1 MLTFSLALFQC
12 PGGTFTPGLRTTREF
27 SDELVTFVRAHPLMY
42 NAVYPLQRQ
51 PLLVRTNVPYSFT
64 TLAVDLVDAVD
75 GRYEV
80 LFLGTGM
87 PRHLCLTVQDSA
99 RHLVLGCTF

>member
-1 MLTFSLALFQC
+1 MF
-12 PGGTFTPGLRTTREF
+12 
-27 SDELVTFVRAHPLMY
+27 H
-42 NAVYPLQRQ
+42 AVYPLQRR

-87 PRHLCLTVQDSA
+87 GSILQFHLGSSYDCGAGLGYF
-99 RHLVLGCTF
+99 LVSHSKRQKSCNLDY